1 MARSGRARC
10 WLPTDSTRAISPSAT
25 VLPFTSID
33 AEMSSLPG
41 FPPEIETTTRSSCI
55 LAARSAI
62 AAPGELPARPLRDQS
77 PRRLHSARHDMTV
90 SDHLDRMGP
99 PAQSILWRLRF
110 EPRNQAHDLAGADV
124 KRANQR
130 RPFWRKRP
138 GLRCLAETGEPR
150 SCVAPLFRRRFLLLE
165 RVSARLGGTWCKPDV
180 TRSGS
185 LKSMSDIAEVSFCIA
200 FQVRKPVKACATSVS
215 GKRTSRPLRQPQIPP
230 ALPDHHGGEQL
241 VANGRMAIDQGEQL
255 LGPLIRAKTDNKRQ
269 LDKAARLIG
278 FKKGAVVGDDDNAS
292 PALP

>member
-41 FPPEIETTTRSSCI
+41 F
-55 LAARSAI
+55 
-62 AAPGELPARPLRDQS
+62 
-77 PRRLHSARHDMTV
+77 HSARHDMTV

-138 GLRCLAETGEPR
+138 GLRCLAE
-150 SCVAPLFRRRFLLLE
+150 LE
-165 RVSARLGGTWCKPDV
+165 NHAHALPPFFAGGFFSLSASARDWAAPGASRTV

-185 LKSMSDIAEVSFCIA
+185 LKSMCRISREVSFA
-200 FQVRKPVKACATSVS
+200 
-215 GKRTSRPLRQPQIPP
+215 SRS
-230 ALPDHHGGEQL
+230 
-241 VANGRMAIDQGEQL
+241 
-255 LGPLIRAKTDNKRQ
+255 K
-269 LDKAARLIG
+269 
-278 FKKGAVVGDDDNAS
+278 S
-292 PALP
+292 